1 MKKTSK
7 ICPLCGHE
15 FQGNGWDGIDAHWRA
30 HHEHEMPYEQA
41 WPLIQLGALS
51 TDEAY
56 NPEAC
61 YRRGYQ
67 QGAYATLNAIDST
80 PIAKVRAWVE
90 EKLWRWRYEGRIYD
104 RNVSPPAP

>member
-1 MKKTSK
+1 MDKK

-30 HHEHEMPYEQA
+30 HHESEIPYEKA

-56 NPEAC
+56 KPEAC
-61 YRRGYQ
+61 YRRGFQ
-67 QGAYATLNAIDST
+67 QGAYAALKAIEST
-80 PIAKVRAWVE
+80 PIDRVRAWIE
-90 EKLWRWRYEGRIYD
+90 IKLAKWRYEDRIYNRD
-104 RNVSPPAP
+104 LSPPAP